1 MVRFFGADVDTYADP
16 PPKSRDFRVRSPCRA
31 GRHAALATEF
41 SRLIL
46 ADSEKAGRF
55 GRSKIMAIY
64 RGIAAFQAENGA
76 AFQKSAA
83 IRS

>member
-1 MVRFFGADVDTYADP
+1 MVRFFGANVDTMLI
-16 PPKSRDFRVRSPCRA
+16 RRRNRVIQGPLAVSSRSPC
-31 GRHAALATEF
+31 GF
-41 SRLIL
+41 GDGIKPP
-46 ADSEKAGRF
+46 DFGRF
-55 GRSKIMAIY
+55 GTGRSIRQVENQAIC